1 MDAIKRTNERNKVIS
16 RAKEMVSIVQFAK
29 EDPDHVL
36 RRRFKRLHLYT
47 LYDKHNRLIKLD
59 EKLAE
64 LERAMRP
71 PEMEATLQQRERDE
85 IAEEAL
91 KQASELSPLINQ
103 IDTALNEF
111 GMPLPPR
118 AFVFFELIDDTDL
131 ASLRYQRSMEA
142 PEPHTH
148 YLEQLRGSSKLNAQ
162 HYCNH
167 YGQGKGWSEC
177 TLHYATKKGVIHR
190 CFDRVEFLKSLLA
203 KVRPSSPSSS
213 RECCAFDPANITQHP
228 KEQRVIMKIYSESA
242 VERLEDISINIIF
255 CTLVIAP
262 IAALSYLKDK
272 FGKLIIVFIF
282 VLLSAVVS
290 SFLAKS
296 VHNTSLAV
304 IAA

>member
-1 MDAIKRTNERNKVIS
+1 MTNTNNTTDQMDAIKRTNERNKVIS

-111 GMPLPPR
+111 GMP
-118 AFVFFELIDDTDL
+118 F
-131 ASLRYQRSMEA
+131 
-142 PEPHTH
+142 
-148 YLEQLRGSSKLNAQ
+148 
-162 HYCNH
+162 
-167 YGQGKGWSEC
+167 
-177 TLHYATKKGVIHR
+177 
-190 CFDRVEFLKSLLA
+190 
-203 KVRPSSPSSS
+203 PSSS
-213 RECCAFDPANITQHP
+213 ICLF
-228 KEQRVIMKIYSESA
+228 
-242 VERLEDISINIIF
+242 
-255 CTLVIAP
+255 
-262 IAALSYLKDK
+262 
-272 FGKLIIVFIF
+272 
-282 VLLSAVVS
+282 
-290 SFLAKS
+290 
-296 VHNTSLAV
+296 
-304 IAA
+304 